1 MIHVNHVVHVI
12 DSRDLRDGAVVN
24 PSRFHKQSMHVS
36 WRRSSLRDNVWNHL
50 CRKMIVVKGFTTAPF
65 RFLRR
70 ALCLCPFLARHGRVH
85 WNIQLSP
92 CVFDGFFTIFRIDEI
107 NASQPSSIVESWLVV
122 CPFLLFFLLSI
133 LDQTSG
139 QKFSGLVSA

>member
-1 MIHVNHVVHVI
+1 MFFFDVSAASGQSWLHLGSITGSDVNHVIHVNHVVHVI

-50 CRKMIVVKGFTTAPF
+50 CRKIIAVKGFTTAPF
-65 RFLRR
+65 SFLRR
-70 ALCLCPFLARHGRVH
+70 ALCLCPILARHGRVH

-92 CVFDGFFTIFRIDEI
+92 CVFDVFFHHLPDR
-107 NASQPSSIVESWLVV
+107 
-122 CPFLLFFLLSI
+122 
-133 LDQTSG
+133 
-139 QKFSGLVSA
+139 